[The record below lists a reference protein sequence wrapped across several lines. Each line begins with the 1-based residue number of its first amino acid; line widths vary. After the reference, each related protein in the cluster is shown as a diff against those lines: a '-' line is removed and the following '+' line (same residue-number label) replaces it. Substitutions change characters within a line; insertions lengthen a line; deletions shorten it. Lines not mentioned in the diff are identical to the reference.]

1 MSPREKK
8 NTERTYV
15 FLPPEVLESLKNEAE
30 EKGLTV
36 SGLIRMI
43 VLEHEKKNNE
53 NVPGKSDCS
62 RYLPTDYSIYKYYT
76 IDGAFC
82 QQI

>member
-43 VLEHEKKNNE
+43 VLEHEKK
-53 NVPGKSDCS
+53 K
-62 RYLPTDYSIYKYYT
+62 
-76 IDGAFC
+76 
-82 QQI
+82 